1 MESEKEK
8 ADILKDVMESEKE
21 KADILKDV
29 MESEKEKADI
39 LKDED
44 VTAFIR
50 KNKAT
55 NTITKT
61 ASDMRIWKRWC
72 ESVGER
78 RNVEDIPSTE
88 LDSLLSHFFVKV
100 CKKNGEEYEP
110 LSLISYQRSIDR
122 YLREEKRQTR
132 SILKDPEFK
141 GSRAALTA
149 KRNDLRRQGMGRK
162 PNAAQP
168 LTKAEEDVLWEIGQL
183 GEHSP
188 ASLTRTI

>member
-1 MESEKEK
+1 
-8 ADILKDVMESEKE
+8 
-21 KADILKDV
+21 

-61 ASDMRIWKRWC
+61 ASAMRIWKQWC
-72 ESVGER
+72 ESVGKR
-78 RNVEDIPSTE
+78 HNVEDIPSTE
-88 LDSLLSHFFVKV
+88 LDRLLSHFFVKV

-110 LSLISYQRSIDR
+110 LSLISYQRSINR
-122 YLREEKRQTR
+122 YQHEEKRQTR
-132 SILKDPEFK
+132 SVLKDPEFE

-149 KRNDLRRQGMGRK
+149 KRKDLRRKAKCCTAVNKSWRRRILGDRTAGGALTSIT
-162 PNAAQP
+162 NSNNLVAQHYTP
-168 LTKAEEDVLWEIGQL
+168 T
-183 GEHSP
+183 
-188 ASLTRTI
+188 